1 MALNT
6 FFQNYEASG
15 EQRLIEDLILESI
28 KIYGVQTFYLPR
40 TLVNQDSLFTEDA
53 ISKFDDAYDL
63 EMYVR
68 NTEGFQG
75 EGEFLSRFGIEIRDQ
90 ITLTISKRRFEEEVT
105 NSDPE
110 FKRPLEGD
118 LVYLPWVRSADAN
131 IQGALFQIK
140 FVEHEAVFYQ
150 LGNLNTYDIV
160 IERFVYSDERLDT
173 DIKVIDDIEV
183 EYSSTY
189 NLNDNALI
197 VISNA
202 IDELFILDDNKLV
215 DNAEALLFEQLA
227 RPSDTKSTDRDD
239 TKFFEDEGS
248 EFIDFS
254 EINPFSEGEF

>member
-6 FFQNYEASG
+6 YFQNYEASG

-40 TLVNQDSLFTEDA
+40 TLVNQDELFTEDA
-53 ISKFDDAYDL
+53 ISKFEDAYDL

-105 NSDPE
+105 NSDPT

-118 LVYLPWVRSADAN
+118 LIFLPWIRSADEN
-131 IQGALFQIK
+131 VQGALFQVK

-160 IERFVYSDERLDT
+160 IERFVYSDEELNT
-173 DIKVIDDIEV
+173 DVSAIDNIEV
-183 EYSSTY
+183 EYSSVY
-189 NLNDNALI
+189 NLEDNALLT
-197 VISNA
+197 SAN
-202 IDELFILDDNKLV
+202 ELFLIDDSNSTGTP
-215 DNAEALLFEQLA
+215 EALLFEQLGTA
-227 RPSDTKSTDRDD
+227 ADTKSVDRDD
-239 TKFFEDEGS
+239 TNFFESEGNS
-248 EFIDFS
+248 FIDFS
-254 EINPFSEGEF
+254 EVNPFSEGDY

>member
-40 TLVNQDSLFTEDA
+40 TLINQDSLFTEDA

-105 NSDPE
+105 NSAPA

-118 LVYLPWVRSADAN
+118 LVYLPWVRSADEN
-131 IQGALFQIK
+131 IKGALFQIK

-173 DIKVIDDIEV
+173 SVTEIDNIEV

-189 NLNDNALI
+189 NLQDNALI
-197 VISNA
+197 LNNS
-202 IDELFILDDNKLV
+202 ELFVLDNSKIV
-215 DNAEALLFEQLA
+215 GNPEALLFEQLGNTA
-227 RPSDTKSTDRDD
+227 VTKSVDRDD
-239 TKFFEDEGS
+239 TNFFEDEGS